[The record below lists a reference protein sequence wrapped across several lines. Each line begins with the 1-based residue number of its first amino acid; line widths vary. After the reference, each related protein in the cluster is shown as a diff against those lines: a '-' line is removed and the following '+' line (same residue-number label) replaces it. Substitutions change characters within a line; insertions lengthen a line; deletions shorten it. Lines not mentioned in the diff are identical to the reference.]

1 MVRPMVTDEK
11 ANRHQ
16 LGVTFMLH
24 RLPDFSAYIWQEW
37 AISIN
42 DDRSQRAA
50 MQLHDLVWC

>member
-1 MVRPMVTDEK
+1 
-11 ANRHQ
+11 
-16 LGVTFMLH
+16 MLH